1 MAQIGRMA
9 RAALARTVATRGLP
23 MKAAGARKGLSSVL
37 VPQRAVSSSALRMH
51 GHGHADEEE
60 ELVALQAGA
69 GAPLNVP
76 IAHHDHDEDAD
87 EDEDEDLEEMV
98 VLGPAGKEWGG
109 PTRGGKFKEPTR
121 YGDWERKGRCSDF

>member
-1 MAQIGRMA
+1 MAQVGRMA
-9 RAALARTVATRGLP
+9 RAALARTVATRGLS
-23 MKAAGARKGLSSVL
+23 MKATGARKNLSSVL

-60 ELVALQAGA
+60 LVALHSGP
-69 GAPLNVP
+69 GAPPSVP
-76 IAHHDHDEDAD
+76 IAHHDHDHD
-87 EDEDEDLEEMV
+87 EDDEEDDEDMEEMV